1 MKIIDLEIP
10 YNEAFETEADQYL
23 NKIFNKRKVCRI
35 KKTKKINLITY
46 IVCALINIFFIAS
59 GYIKGFY
66 LSPIMSSLVLS
77 LCIWRLYVEFIK
89 K

>member
-35 KKTKKINLITY
+35 KKTKKINLKLKKFF
-46 IVCALINIFFIAS
+46 LI
-59 GYIKGFY
+59 K
-66 LSPIMSSLVLS
+66 
-77 LCIWRLYVEFIK
+77 
-89 K
+89 